1 MTDIFLKRR
10 QRIERRI
17 VRIEHKIKELLE
29 EHEGKE
35 TSVYNYYAGQLLGY
49 WQGKLS
55 ILEELLEDE

>member
-17 VRIEHKIKELLE
+17 AKIKVRITKFHRFHGGEKTNY
-29 EHEGKE
+29 HEGWR
-35 TSVYNYYAGQLLGY
+35 LGY
-49 WQGKLS
+49 WQGQLS